1 MVYPE
6 IAIELIKLAEN
17 DLAVREQ
24 LLNQGKLSEGYNPQ
38 MREVHQK
45 NSLILR
51 DIIKQIGYPTISKVG
66 EKASGAAWLIIQHAI
81 SEPDFMIN
89 SYNLMLEHQQDISP
103 ENIAYLYDRIQ
114 VYQSKPQKYGT
125 QMISS
130 DTLYPVEN
138 STHINKYRN
147 EVGLPLLTDF
157 QLQNIPSSDQIKQ
170 IDNQDAAYN
179 QWRKEI
185 GWIK

>member
-1 MVYPE
+1 MIYNK
-6 IAIELIKLAEN
+6 IAAQLIQLAEN
-17 DLAVREQ
+17 DLRVREE
-24 LLNQGKLSEGYNPQ
+24 LLNQGKLSEGYHPQ
-38 MREVHQK
+38 MKAVHQK

-89 SYNLMLEHQQDISP
+89 SYNLMLNHQNDILP

-130 DTLYPVEN
+130 DTLFPVE
-138 STHINKYRN
+138 SSIDLNKYRR
-147 EVGLPLLTDF
+147 EVGLPLLTDL
-157 QLQNIPSSDQIKQ
+157 QLQKIPCSDQIQ
-170 IDNQDAAYN
+170 EIDNQDPAYN
-179 QWRKEI
+179 QWRKEV